1 MKAFYLI
8 YLTYFRNEMG
18 PGSRSN
24 ILSDAEFD
32 TIRQGQLIA
41 LPAVGF
47 D

>member
-1 MKAFYLI
+1 MKAFYII
-8 YLTYFRNEMG
+8 YLTNIRNAMG

-41 LPAVGF
+41 MPPVDF